1 MRFIFNK
8 LFYKFIAKSI
18 TILLW
23 IVMLFSCQTDLET
36 ISLITK
42 VDESPI
48 ESAFDVKIIYSEYA
62 NVKMIL
68 ESPKMDKYE
77 GEKQYLEMPKGVNV
91 LFFDSLG
98 NESSSLKANYAI
110 NYEDDNIMEA
120 HNDVVVVNEK
130 KERLNTEFLVW
141 DKEQAI
147 IYTDKFVKITTGDEV
162 LFGDGFESDERF
174 EQWVIKKPR
183 GVFSVETGD

>member
-1 MRFIFNK
+1 MKFIYNK
-8 LFYKFIAKSI
+8 LFFKYTAKSI
-18 TILLW
+18 TVLLW

-77 GEKQYLEMPKGVNV
+77 GEKQYLEMPEGVNV
-91 LFFDSLG
+91 VFFDSLG

-110 NYEDDNIMEA
+110 NYEEDNIMEA

-130 KERLNTEFLVW
+130 KEKLNTEFLVW